1 MYFDFQTAMRLGAGC
16 NLFTIN
22 YFRVYN
28 SPPEMV
34 RKVMEAVCVLL
45 KEKNTWSSAKQLL
58 GDPGLLKRL
67 TYFDKDNI
75 PLKVGMYIIYFKSR
89 YFAPYLFKK
98 DKRHW
103 RHWRHVIPSI
113 IDFC

>member
-1 MYFDFQTAMRLGAGC
+1 
-16 NLFTIN
+16 
-22 YFRVYN
+22 
-28 SPPEMV
+28 MV

-75 PLKVGMYIIYFKSR
+75 PLKVKMYIIYFKSR
-89 YFAPYLFKK
+89 YIMTRFQCLCTLSFQKRQKTLETLETLETCHPLLYLT
-98 DKRHW
+98 
-103 RHWRHVIPSI
+103 
-113 IDFC
+113 

>member
-1 MYFDFQTAMRLGAGC
+1 MYFDFQTAKRLGAGC

-89 YFAPYLFKK
+89 YF
-98 DKRHW
+98 
-103 RHWRHVIPSI
+103 IG
-113 IDFC
+113 